1 MWVFFSSKTNNS
13 VLLLLKGQVLF
24 MAIDE
29 KSNVVEL
36 RNKGYGYKAISSQLN
51 IPLSTVKSILKRET
65 ADKCKN
71 CGKPLKQ
78 IEGKKAKKFCCDKCR
93 MKWWY
98 DNQHLLNKKAS
109 YEVECACCK
118 KKFIFYGY
126 GGRKYCSNACY
137 LRDRYGER

>member
-65 ADKCKN
+65 ADKCNAGVYRKS
-71 CGKPLKQ
+71 
-78 IEGKKAKKFCCDKCR
+78 EG
-93 MKWWY
+93 
-98 DNQHLLNKKAS
+98 S
-109 YEVECACCK
+109 
-118 KKFIFYGY
+118 
-126 GGRKYCSNACY
+126 GREIAGIDGQCEGI
-137 LRDRYGER
+137 REI